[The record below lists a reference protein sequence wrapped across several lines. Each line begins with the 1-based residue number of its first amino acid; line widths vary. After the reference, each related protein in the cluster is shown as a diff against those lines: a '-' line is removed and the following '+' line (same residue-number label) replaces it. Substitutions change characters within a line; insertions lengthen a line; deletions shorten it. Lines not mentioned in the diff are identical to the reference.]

1 MNFVVKEHI
10 KNFDKKIYSS
20 FLFGADLGG
29 TNTKI
34 AVAGVKKSSLE
45 LIFSLFFISS
55 EITYFSYALLEC
67 MNIAKAKFDIDLSAG
82 CISAAGVVSEDQ
94 KNVSLTN
101 QKMKI
106 NIEELIKKTGLK
118 SVLLINDFEAVGF
131 GINLL
136 NFQNEKEVY
145 TIRNNLNNIASKKTR
160 AVIGA
165 GTGLGKSILVFDEE
179 SNFYNPIS
187 SEGGHSDFPIYSDFE
202 RELANYIKNK
212 KNIVEPLTYDELL
225 SGRGI
230 EIIYQFLREKNPN
243 KITKYNREID
253 ISKDKTPLIA
263 QYKNLDETCKEVF
276 NIFTIFYAR
285 CAKNFVLD
293 SLAMSGLFIAGGIAA
308 KNKEIF
314 NSKEFLDEFENVYQY
329 SNYIKKIPIFVI
341 LDENI
346 GLKGACFAAKK
357 NFEACKYE

>member
-1 MNFVVKEHI
+1 MNFTVKEHI

-20 FLFGADLGG
+20 FVFGADLGG

-34 AVAGVKKSSLE
+34 TVAGVKKNSVE
-45 LIFSLFFISS
+45 LIFSLFFKSS
-55 EITYFSYALLEC
+55 EITSFSYALLEC
-67 MNIAKAKFDIDLSAG
+67 INIAKAKFDIDFSTG
-82 CISAAGVVSEDQ
+82 CISAAGIVSEDK

-106 NIEELIKKTGLK
+106 NIDELITKTGLK
-118 SVLLINDFEAVGF
+118 SVLLINDFEAVGY

-136 NFQNEKEVY
+136 DFHNEKEVY
-145 TIRNNLNNIASKKTR
+145 IIRNNLKNFESKKTR
-160 AVIGA
+160 VVIGA

-179 SNFYNPIS
+179 NNFYNPIS
-187 SEGGHSDFPIYSDFE
+187 SEGGHSDFPIYNDFE

-212 KNIVEPLTYDELL
+212 RSIVEPLTYDELL

-230 EIIYQFLREKNPN
+230 EIIYRFLREKNPN
-243 KITKYNREID
+243 KITKYTKEID

-263 QYKNLDETCKEVF
+263 QYKNFDETCKEVF

-285 CAKNFVLD
+285 SAKNFVLD
-293 SLAMSGLFIAGGIAA
+293 TLAMSGLFIAGGIAA
-308 KNKEIF
+308 KNKDIF
-314 NSKEFLDEFENVYQY
+314 NSKEFLVEFETVYQY
-329 SNYIKKIPIFVI
+329 SNYIKKIPIFII

-346 GLKGACFAAKK
+346 GLKGACFAAMRK
-357 NFEACKYE
+357 FRGL

>member
-1 MNFVVKEHI
+1 MNFIVKEHI

-34 AVAGVKKSSLE
+34 AVAGVKKNNVE
-45 LIFSLFFISS
+45 LIFSLFFKSS
-55 EITYFSYALLEC
+55 EIIYFSYALLEC
-67 MNIAKAKFDIDLSAG
+67 MNIAKAKFDINLSAG
-82 CISAAGVVSEDQ
+82 CISAAGVVSEDE
-94 KNVSLTN
+94 KYVSLTN

-106 NIEELIKKTGLK
+106 NIDELIKKTGLK
-118 SVLLINDFEAVGF
+118 SVLLLNDFEAVGY

-136 NFQNEKEVY
+136 DFQNEKEIY
-145 TIRNNLNNIASKKTR
+145 TIRNNLKNIAYKKTR

-165 GTGLGKSILVFDEE
+165 GTGLGKSILVFNEE
-179 SNFYNPIS
+179 NNFYNPIS
-187 SEGGHSDFPIYSDFE
+187 SEGGHSDFPIYNDFE
-202 RELANYIKNK
+202 RELTSYIKNK
-212 KNIVEPLTYDELL
+212 RNIVEPLTYDELL

-243 KITKYNREID
+243 KITKYTKEID
-253 ISKDKTPLIA
+253 ASKDKTPLIA

-293 SLAMSGLFIAGGIAA
+293 SLAMSGLFIAGGIAV

-314 NSKEFLDEFENVYQY
+314 NSKGFLDEFENVYQY
-329 SNYIKKIPIFVI
+329 SNFIKKIPIFVI

-346 GLKGACFAAKK
+346 GLKGACFAAMKK
-357 NFEACKYE
+357 LRGL